1 MTLLPKL
8 FCIHALKGA
17 HPVLKK
23 VFIRGNRGDF
33 PNYEAA
39 LAACGVEAVL
49 SMCLAD
55 AESCDG
61 LLVPGGADV
70 NPVLYGQENTA
81 SRGIDDD
88 RDRDEIALI
97 RRFFTLNKPVFGIC
111 RGHQVINV
119 AFGGDLI
126 QDVADPDHHNAL
138 GSAGDN
144 IHTVRATHPFMREL
158 YGDVFPV
165 NSAHHQAA
173 GRLGEGLLS
182 TCVSDDGVN
191 EGFIHENGRVIGV
204 QFHPERIGFQ
214 HRRPD
219 AVNGEKLFAA
229 FLRLL

>member
-1 MTLLPKL
+1 M
-8 FCIHALKGA
+8 
-17 HPVLKK
+17 KK

-33 PNYEAA
+33 KNYEAA
-39 LAACGVEAVL
+39 LTACGVEPVL
-49 SMCLAD
+49 SMQLSD
-55 AESCDG
+55 AEDCDG

-70 NPVLYGQENTA
+70 NPVLYEQENTA

-97 RRFFTLNKPVFGIC
+97 RRFFNLHKPVLGIC

-144 IHTVRATHPFMREL
+144 IHTVTATHPLMREL

-165 NSAHHQAA
+165 NSAHHQAV
-173 GRLGEGLLS
+173 GRLGDGLLS

-191 EGFIHENGRVIGV
+191 EGIIHENGRVIGV
-204 QFHPERIGFQ
+204 QFHPERIGFA

-219 AVNGEKLFAA
+219 AVNGEKIFEV